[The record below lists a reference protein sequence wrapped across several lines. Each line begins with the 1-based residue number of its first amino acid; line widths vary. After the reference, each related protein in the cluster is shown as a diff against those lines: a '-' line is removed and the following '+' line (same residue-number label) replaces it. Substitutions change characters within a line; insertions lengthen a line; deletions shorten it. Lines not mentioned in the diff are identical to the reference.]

1 MSGFQM
7 PITIN
12 QAMQYIESN
21 YYVLPAFQRDF
32 VWSADQIEKLFD
44 SLMRGYPTSSML
56 FWSVKGDTKTSWNFY
71 KFIPSFIK
79 GANNKSVVNELY
91 STAAAND
98 FYAVLDGQQRLTAMR
113 LGLYGGYA
121 YHEKNKSWNYSPES
135 FPNRTLYL
143 CLSRYGR
150 DDEEMKYIF
159 DFKRDDVTQ
168 KSEIYTDDEETW
180 FKVGYIIDVH
190 KTGLNKYIR
199 SNNFEDVGEEIID
212 RLDAT
217 VFTDTPITFYLEE
230 EQNPDKAVSIFTR
243 INSGGTALSFSDI
256 VFSLMVANWSKIDAK
271 TEIHDLQ
278 DLVNTKGFEIDKD
291 FVVKAFLYLYNSS
304 VKTEIKS
311 FDKTFC
317 ATIEDNW
324 TGIRDCITITFE
336 LLRTFGLN
344 NYTLT
349 SRNATLPI
357 IYYLYHTKKNSDF
370 STSVSY
376 KDDRASIKQWLI
388 RMLVRRVFGASTD
401 SVLTQTRKAFTSDI
415 SKCKIEGELSVFP
428 ANEISKKIKDLDKV
442 DDDFLDQLLDLQ
454 KDDKYTFSILALLY
468 PNLDYKNNNF
478 HMDHLHPEDRYD
490 ELSDEI
496 KTKYPFKAYY
506 NSIRNLQMLDANENE
521 SKGKKLLKDWVNQN
535 TNEETRKLFLESHLI
550 PDVDLSMDNFETFIL
565 ERSKLLKEKLK
576 SIL

>member
-12 QAMQYIESN
+12 QAMQYIGSN

-32 VWSADQIEKLFD
+32 VWNASQIEKLFD

-71 KFIPSFIK
+71 KFIPYYIK

-91 STAAAND
+91 PTAAAND

-113 LGLYGGYA
+113 LGLYGSYA
-121 YHEKNKSWNYSPES
+121 YHEKNKSWSYSPDS
-135 FPNRTLYL
+135 FPSRTLYL

-159 DFKRDDVTQ
+159 DFKRDDLT
-168 KSEIYTDDEETW
+168 KKTEIYNDGVETW

-190 KTGLNKYIR
+190 NTGLNKYIR
-199 SNNFEDVGEEIID
+199 KNDFGDVGEEILD

-217 VFTDTPITFYLEE
+217 IFTDTPITFYLEE
-230 EQNPDKAVSIFTR
+230 EQNPDKAVNIFTR

-271 TEIHDLQ
+271 TEIHNLQ
-278 DLVNTKGFEIDKD
+278 DLINTKGFEIDKD
-291 FVVKAFLYLYNSS
+291 YVVKTFLYLYNGS

-311 FDKTFC
+311 FDKAFC
-317 ATIEDNW
+317 ATIENNW
-324 TGIRDCITITFE
+324 SAIRDCITATFE

-344 NYTLT
+344 NFTLT

-357 IYYLYHTKKNSDF
+357 VYYLYHTKRYSDF
-370 STSVSY
+370 STSVAH
-376 KDDRASIKQWLI
+376 KEDRAIIKQWLMG
-388 RMLVRRVFGASTD
+388 MLVRRVFGASTD
-401 SVLTQTRKAFTSDI
+401 SVLTQTRKAYTSDI
-415 SKCKIEGELSVFP
+415 SKNIIENVPSLFP
-428 ANEISKKIKDLDKV
+428 ANDISSKIKDLGIV
-442 DDDFLDQLLDLQ
+442 DDEFLDQLLDLQ
-454 KDDKYTFSILALLY
+454 KDDKYAFSILALLY
-468 PNLDYKNNNF
+468 PNLDYKNNDF
-478 HMDHLHPEDRYD
+478 HKDHLHPEDRYE
-490 ELSDEI
+490 ELPEDI
-496 KTKYPFKAYY
+496 KTKFPFKVY

-521 SKGKKLLKDWVNQN
+521 SKGKKLLKDWVDNN
-535 TNEETRKLFLESHLI
+535 TTNNTRKAFLESHLI
-550 PDVDLSMDNFETFIL
+550 PDVDLSMGNFEAFII
-565 ERSKLLKEKLK
+565 ERSKLLKNKLK